1 MARTKGSRNK
11 KTSEV
16 VVVTAESI
24 REQINTLEEKLAD
37 LAEQTKA
44 TKAEIKDLKK
54 QLVAAEEAEAA
65 AQAEADKEAVLAAFL
80 ASGKSAAEVI
90 ELLK

>member
-1 MARTKGSRNK
+1 MPRGRK
-11 KTSEV
+11 KKEPVT
-16 VVVTAESI
+16 VTAEEI

-54 QLVAAEEAEAA
+54 QLVAAEAAEAA
-65 AQAEADKEAVLAAFL
+65 AQAEADKERILEAVKN
-80 ASGKSAAEVI
+80 SGKSVDEII